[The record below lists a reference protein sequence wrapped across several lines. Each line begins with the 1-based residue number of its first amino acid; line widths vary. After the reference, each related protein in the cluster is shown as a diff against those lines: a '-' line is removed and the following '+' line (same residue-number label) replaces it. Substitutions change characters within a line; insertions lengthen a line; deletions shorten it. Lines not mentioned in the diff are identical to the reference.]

1 MNIVLVVFDTLRQ
14 ERRHLGRGGL
24 AVRCAPGPPA
34 GAESGR
40 RATRRVPGADE
51 AGGDAGGAVPDA
63 FATYHNKPAC
73 TSFEK
78 RSSPM
83 RLKAVVD
90 Y

>member
-1 MNIVLVVFDTLRQ
+1 
-14 ERRHLGRGGL
+14 
-24 AVRCAPGPPA
+24 
-34 GAESGR
+34 
-40 RATRRVPGADE
+40 VPGADE